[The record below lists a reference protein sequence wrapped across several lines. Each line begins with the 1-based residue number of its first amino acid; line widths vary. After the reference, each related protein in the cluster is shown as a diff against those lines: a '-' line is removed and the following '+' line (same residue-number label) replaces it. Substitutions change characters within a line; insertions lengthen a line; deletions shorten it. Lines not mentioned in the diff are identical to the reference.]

1 VCSPGEGFNPLEFL
15 LPCGLPVACYLA
27 TSVVRSRRPVALPRR
42 GTRALPS
49 PRTFMFLGGM
59 QAAFVPFHSLGPWR
73 ARRLDSHGVDGDSR
87 VWLAS
92 TRTYIAMAVP
102 FIV

>member
-1 VCSPGEGFNPLEFL
+1 
-15 LPCGLPVACYLA
+15 
-27 TSVVRSRRPVALPRR
+27 
-42 GTRALPS
+42 
-49 PRTFMFLGGM
+49 MFLGGM